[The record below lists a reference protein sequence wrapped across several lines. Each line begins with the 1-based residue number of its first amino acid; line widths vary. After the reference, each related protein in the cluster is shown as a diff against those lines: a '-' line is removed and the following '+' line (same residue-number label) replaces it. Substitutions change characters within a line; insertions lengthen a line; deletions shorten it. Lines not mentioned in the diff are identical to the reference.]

1 MRLTAVGFDLDET
14 LAVTE
19 RAREKL
25 LADATKAVGA
35 PSFSREEYLDAHSR
49 HLTSESRKPIFA
61 DLLADGAG
69 TDAKELT
76 DAYQQAILNSLS
88 PIGDIPG
95 LLSKLHQEYRLGL
108 LTNGPVNAQR
118 GKLSELG
125 WEEHFDA
132 TVVTGELE
140 AGKPDRRAFD
150 ALCNRLGVQPEEM
163 VYIGDNP
170 EADIR
175 GASEAGMKTIQV
187 LFPDGPEPEPSADA
201 YIERDEL
208 VSVLPEMISEL
219 AESAEEET
227 E

>member
-1 MRLTAVGFDLDET
+1 MPVTAVGFDLDET

-35 PSFSREEYLDAHSR
+35 PSLTREEYLDAHSR
-49 HLTSESRKPIFA
+49 HLTSDSRKPIFA
-61 DLLADGAG
+61 DLLADGLGA
-69 TDAKELT
+69 DAEELT
-76 DAYQQAILNSLS
+76 DAYQQAILDSLAS
-88 PIGDIPG
+88 VGDIPS
-95 LLSKLHQEYRLGL
+95 LLSELHREYRLGL
-108 LTNGPVNAQR
+108 LTNGPVEAQR
-118 GKLSELG
+118 GKLHQLG
-125 WEEHFDA
+125 WEEYFDA

-150 ALCNRLGVQPEEM
+150 ALCERLDVRPEEM

-175 GASEAGMKTIQV
+175 GASDIGMKTIQV

-201 YIERDEL
+201 YVDREEL
-208 VSVLPEMISEL
+208 VSALPGIIAEL
-219 AESAEEET
+219 AERNED
-227 E
+227 